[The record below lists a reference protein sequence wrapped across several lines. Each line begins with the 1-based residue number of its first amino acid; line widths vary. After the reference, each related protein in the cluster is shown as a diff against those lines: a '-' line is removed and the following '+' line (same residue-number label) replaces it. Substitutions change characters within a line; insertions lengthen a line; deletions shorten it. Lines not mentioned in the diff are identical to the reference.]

1 MVIIP
6 NTFLTLLW
14 LSNALY
20 LHTTTLRSIQVV
32 LLVPDYRTINTNM
45 EITIQNML
53 EETHPI
59 NANHRRGKNFLY
71 EIAKEESTDQHTCA
85 QFIWEKEE
93 KKKSLGKAIQLSITK
108 VFLFLFTAV
117 DFFGSVVLAFCFSLS
132 FSLLRQHPFFLSSSN
147 KFF

>member
-1 MVIIP
+1 
-6 NTFLTLLW
+6 
-14 LSNALY
+14 
-20 LHTTTLRSIQVV
+20 
-32 LLVPDYRTINTNM
+32 M

-59 NANHRRGKNFLY
+59 NANHRRRKNFLY
-71 EIAKEESTDQHTCA
+71 EIEESTDWHTCA

-93 KKKSLGKAIQLSITK
+93 KKKSLGKDIQLSITE

-117 DFFGSVVLAFCFSLS
+117 DLFGFVILAFCFSLP
-132 FSLLRQHPFFLSSSN
+132 FSLLRQQPFFLYSSN